1 MFLDWKKQYC
11 ENDYTTQII
20 YRFDT
25 IPVKLPMAFFHRI
38 RAKIFAVLME
48 TQRPQVG
55 KAVLRKK
62 NEAGEIRFPDFRIY
76 YWVGQKVCYIRF
88 YGKIKELFGQF
99 NTELE

>member
-25 IPVKLPMAFFHRI
+25 IPVKLPMAFFI
-38 RAKIFAVLME
+38 ELEPKILVLME

-62 NEAGEIRFPDFRIY
+62 YEAGEIRFPDFRIY
-76 YWVGQKVCYIRF
+76 Y
-88 YGKIKELFGQF
+88 
-99 NTELE
+99 